1 MSYKNAFKFVFL
13 FWVPFNL
20 LSSFPVWAAVTP
32 DQAIIAGIHGKVILQ
47 PQNASQEAPEV
58 HIGKTVYAGDQLTTE
73 DGDMQVLLGK
83 SCLVTVS
90 PDSTIRIQEASGQHP
105 TVVLVEGVLDMAIS
119 PKELGDE
126 GTCRIIFPS
135 GSVETSG
142 GFLHV
147 EIALSETPTAET
159 ISVLEGEA
167 TVSITSGDTAS
178 VTVGAGYNVMFS
190 GGTLQESG
198 PTEVAQ
204 TILPACAYFPHC
216 EISKPVALFTLPY
229 PLPIIVPTC
238 QVPGCNLSP
247 PPVLIPPPPVPMRP
261 PPVTI
266 LSPPPV
272 TPPLP

>member
-1 MSYKNAFKFVFL
+1 MFHKNAFKFAFL
-13 FWVPFNL
+13 LWVPFNL
-20 LSSFPVWAAVTP
+20 LSFFPVWAAVTP
-32 DQAIIAGIHGKVILQ
+32 DQAIIAGFHGKVNLQ
-47 PQNASQEAPEV
+47 HQNASQEGGPVKFGEM
-58 HIGKTVYAGDQLTTE
+58 VYAGDQLTTE
-73 DGDMQVLLGK
+73 DGDTQVLLGR

-147 EIALSETPTAET
+147 EISLSETPTAET

-178 VTVGAGYNVMFS
+178 ITVGAGYNVKFS

-216 EISKPVALFTLPY
+216 DISKPVALFAIPY
-229 PLPIIVPTC
+229 PPPIILTPPYTVCP
-238 QVPGCNLSP
+238 PGPC
-247 PPVLIPPPPVPMRP
+247 
-261 PPVTI
+261 PPVTKNGR
-266 LSPPPV
+266 P
-272 TPPLP
+272 TF

>member
-1 MSYKNAFKFVFL
+1 MYYKNACKFVFL
-13 FWVPFNL
+13 FWVSFIL
-20 LSSFPVWAAVTP
+20 LSAFPAWAVTP
-32 DQAIIAGIHGKVILQ
+32 DQAIISGIHGDVILQ
-47 PQNASQEAPEV
+47 SHNVSLEPPDLK
-58 HIGKTVYAGDQLTTE
+58 IRKTVRAGDQLTTE
-73 DGDMQVLLGK
+73 DGDVQLLLGK

-90 PDSTIRIQEASGQHP
+90 PESTIRIQEASGQHP

-126 GTCRIIFPS
+126 GTCRMIFPS

-147 EIALSETPTAET
+147 EISLSATPTAET

-178 VTVGAGYNVMFS
+178 VTVGAGYIVKFS

-216 EISKPVALFTLPY
+216 EISKPVALFAIPY
-229 PLPIIVPTC
+229 PPPIPFPGGCIGCQCTGICKPSRPTF
-238 QVPGCNLSP
+238 
-247 PPVLIPPPPVPMRP
+247 
-261 PPVTI
+261 
-266 LSPPPV
+266 
-272 TPPLP
+272 